1 MAGAKEIKT
10 RMKSVAET
18 EKITN
23 AMYLMSSTKVRKA
36 KSELAKTKP
45 YFDAI
50 AAEIKRIFKTVDR
63 FESKYF
69 YPEDG
74 FAGDAPY
81 GYLAITADK
90 GLAGAYNHNII
101 KQVERAVTEHDNSRL
116 YVIGDYGREYFRAHG
131 RAFEED
137 FTFSAQRPTLS
148 RSRKIARELLSAF
161 DRGEFSKLFVVY
173 TDVTPG
179 AEPEVRTARIL
190 PFHSSEFAGEKEKRV
205 AFEFSPSPEAVLQN
219 IVPSYVA
226 GFIYSALVD
235 SFCAEQNARMNAMKS
250 ADDNARSM
258 LDGLRREYNH
268 VRQSVITR
276 EITEIASG
284 AKYRRKDNQE

>member
-10 RMKSVAET
+10 RIKSVSET

-23 AMYLMSSTKVRKA
+23 AMYLISSTKVRKA
-36 KSELAKTKP
+36 KSELEKTKP
-45 YFDAI
+45 YFEAI
-50 AAEIKRIFKTVDR
+50 TAEIKRVFKTVER

-74 FAGDAPY
+74 FADNAPY

-101 KQVERAVTEHDNSRL
+101 KQVEKAVTEHDNSKI
-116 YVIGDYGREYFRAHG
+116 YVIGDYGREFFRTHG
-131 RAFEED
+131 REFVRD
-137 FTFSAQRPTLS
+137 FNFPAQRPTLS
-148 RSRKIARELLSAF
+148 RSRKIAQELLTAY
-161 DRGEFSKLFVVY
+161 DKGEFSKLFVVY
-173 TDVTPG
+173 TDVVGT
-179 AEPEVRTARIL
+179 ETTVKTARIL
-190 PFHSSEFAGEKEKRV
+190 PFHSSEFVRGADKRV
-205 AFEFSPSPEAVLQN
+205 AFEFSPSPEAVLRN

-250 ADDNARSM
+250 ADDNAIGM
-258 LDGLRREYNH
+258 LDDLRREYNH
-268 VRQSVITR
+268 VRQSAITR

-284 AKYRRKDNQE
+284 AKYRRKDN

>member
-10 RMKSVAET
+10 RIKSVSET

-36 KSELAKTKP
+36 KSELEKTKP
-45 YFDAI
+45 YFEAI
-50 AAEIKRIFKTVDR
+50 TAEIKRVFKTVER

-74 FAGDAPY
+74 FADNAPY

-101 KQVERAVTEHDNSRL
+101 KQVEKAVTEHDNSKI
-116 YVIGDYGREYFRAHG
+116 YVIGDYGREFFRAHG
-131 RAFEED
+131 REFVQD
-137 FTFSAQRPTLS
+137 FNFPAQRPTLS
-148 RSRKIARELLSAF
+148 RSRKITRELLTAY

-173 TDVTPG
+173 TDVVGT
-179 AEPEVRTARIL
+179 ETTVKTARIL
-190 PFHSSEFAGEKEKRV
+190 PFHSSEFVKDTDKRV
-205 AFEFSPSPEAVLQN
+205 AFEFSPSPEAVLKN

-250 ADDNARSM
+250 ADDNAIGM
-258 LDGLRREYNH
+258 LDDLRREYNH

-284 AKYRRKDNQE
+284 AKYRRKDN

>member
-10 RMKSVAET
+10 RIKSVSET

-23 AMYLMSSTKVRKA
+23 AMYLISSTKVRKA
-36 KSELAKTKP
+36 KSELEKTKP
-45 YFDAI
+45 YFEAI
-50 AAEIKRIFKTVDR
+50 TAEIKRVFKTVER

-74 FAGDAPY
+74 FADNAPY

-101 KQVERAVTEHDNSRL
+101 KQVEKAVTEHDNSKI
-116 YVIGDYGREYFRAHG
+116 YVIGDYGREFFRTHG
-131 RAFEED
+131 REFVRD
-137 FTFSAQRPTLS
+137 FNFPAQRPTLS
-148 RSRKIARELLSAF
+148 RSRKIAQELLTAY
-161 DRGEFSKLFVVY
+161 DKGEFSKLFVVY
-173 TDVTPG
+173 TDVVGT
-179 AEPEVRTARIL
+179 ETTVKTARIL
-190 PFHSSEFAGEKEKRV
+190 PFHSSEFVRGADKRV
-205 AFEFSPSPEAVLQN
+205 AFEFSPSPEAVLRN

-250 ADDNARSM
+250 ADDNAIGM
-258 LDGLRREYNH
+258 LDDLRREYNH
-268 VRQSVITR
+268 VRQSAITR
-276 EITEIASG
+276 EITEIVSG
-284 AKYRRKDNQE
+284 AEAL

>member
-10 RMKSVAET
+10 RIKSVSET

-23 AMYLMSSTKVRKA
+23 AMYLISSTKVRKA
-36 KSELAKTKP
+36 KSELEKTKP
-45 YFDAI
+45 YFEAI
-50 AAEIKRIFKTVDR
+50 TAEIKRVFKTVER
-63 FESKYF
+63 FGSKYF

-74 FAGDAPY
+74 FADNAPY

-101 KQVERAVTEHDNSRL
+101 KQVEKAVTEHDNSKI
-116 YVIGDYGREYFRAHG
+116 YVIGDYGREFFRTHG
-131 RAFEED
+131 REFVRD
-137 FTFSAQRPTLS
+137 FNFPAQRPTLS
-148 RSRKIARELLSAF
+148 RSRKIAQELLTAY
-161 DRGEFSKLFVVY
+161 DKGEFSKLFVVY
-173 TDVTPG
+173 TDVVGT
-179 AEPEVRTARIL
+179 ETTVKTARIL
-190 PFHSSEFAGEKEKRV
+190 PFHSSEFVRGADKRV
-205 AFEFSPSPEAVLQN
+205 AFEFSPSPEAVLKN

-250 ADDNARSM
+250 ADDNAIGM
-258 LDGLRREYNH
+258 LDDLRREYNH
-268 VRQSVITR
+268 VRQSAITR

-284 AKYRRKDNQE
+284 AKYRRKDN